1 MKAIGSLGL
10 ILLSTMI
17 GGQVSVK
24 CKLPAVIG
32 ELLAGIVIGPA
43 LLNFVQP
50 NSLIKSFADL
60 GVILLM
66 FLAGLESDL
75 EILKKLWRPSI
86 LVATLGVI
94 IPILIAYW
102 IGVLFQ
108 FSKMSSLFLGV
119 TFAATS
125 VSISVAVLQEMNC
138 LETKEGMTILGAAV
152 VDDILAVFLLS
163 ILTNIIKT
171 TKASSS
177 TQSTLIWSLILQ
189 VGFLVILVSVGF
201 ILFPWLI
208 KISRNISLPS
218 ADIVM
223 CIIIVLAMS
232 VSAEQIGLSSAIG
245 AFFVGLSLSQ
255 SYFKD
260 RLQTSFT
267 DLGYSTFIPVFFAS
281 IGLEMSLT
289 GIFRNLAFFFVLLIS
304 SILSKLLGAGIGAK
318 IAGFPFISS
327 FQVASGMISRG
338 EMALVIA
345 QICLSSHLLTSSAYS
360 TVVGVIVLT
369 TVIAPLFL
377 KFTLGYS
384 NNKVSS

>member
-102 IGVLFQ
+102 IGGLFQ

-208 KISRNISLPS
+208 KTSRNISLPS
-218 ADIVM
+218 ADIVL
-223 CIIIVLAMS
+223 CITIVLAVS

-255 SYFKD
+255 SSFKD

-318 IAGFPFISS
+318 IAGFSFISS

-345 QICLSSHLLTSSAYS
+345 QIGLSNHLLTSSAYS

-384 NNKVSS
+384 NNKISS

>member
-223 CIIIVLAMS
+223 CIIIVLAVS

-255 SYFKD
+255 SSFKD

-267 DLGYSTFIPVFFAS
+267 DIGYSTFIPVFFAS

-318 IAGFPFISS
+318 IAGFSFISS

-345 QICLSSHLLTSSAYS
+345 QIGLSSHLLTSSAYS

-377 KFTLGYS
+377 KFTIGYS